1 MRVPYKKLIE
11 EYAHKFFSR
20 PVLCP
25 MGEGSG
31 IDELA
36 KIDTDDQMKE
46 KEEKKEKKAGEKGK
60 KGSPTTSSSS
70 SK

>member
-1 MRVPYKKLIE
+1 MPYKKLIE
-11 EYAHKFFSR
+11 EYAHKFFSK

-25 MGEGSG
+25 MGEG

>member
-1 MRVPYKKLIE
+1 MPYKKLVEDYAE
-11 EYAHKFFSR
+11 EFFSK
-20 PVLCP
+20 PVLCS
-25 MGEGSG
+25 MGKG